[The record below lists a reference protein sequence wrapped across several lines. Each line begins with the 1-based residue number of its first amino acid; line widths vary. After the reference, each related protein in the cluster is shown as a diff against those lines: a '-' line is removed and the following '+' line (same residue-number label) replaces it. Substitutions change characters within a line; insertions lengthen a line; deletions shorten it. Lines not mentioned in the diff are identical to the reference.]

1 MWDDLAKEEADQKV
15 GVKPAKEVS
24 LWGLES
30 LLKAAKAAEA
40 LPLVLSREPASER
53 APRVYECV

>member
-1 MWDDLAKEEADQKV
+1 MWDARAKGEADQKV

-30 LLKAAKAAEA
+30 VLKADKAAQA
-40 LPLVLSREPASER
+40 PPLVLSREPAWER
-53 APRVYECV
+53 APRSL